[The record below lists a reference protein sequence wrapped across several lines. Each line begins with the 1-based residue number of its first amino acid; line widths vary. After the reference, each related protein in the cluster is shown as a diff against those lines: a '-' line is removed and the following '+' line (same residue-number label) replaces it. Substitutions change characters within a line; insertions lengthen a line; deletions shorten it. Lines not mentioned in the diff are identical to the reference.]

1 MEKLPLCI
9 GILLICFLSCNDNK
23 HIDPSSVNRIWC
35 DSDSLLKEISGNQ
48 VYYLDQPTAQEG
60 LKNHLDTTFV
70 FDNLSVLNAELM
82 EFNQIYT
89 YKFYVVDTIKRV
101 LNRFVIVVLEQYEA
115 KLGPYIKSEALK
127 LVHVR
132 NGKVLSAFTLAA
144 NRTGS
149 LTQTTISSVLMPD
162 NRIISRSVKRIC
174 SDFITSYTGE
184 LNCWYTQSTYFYE
197 YDYLSDKYSMYQK
210 SINIT
215 EEKGKSI

>member
-1 MEKLPLCI
+1 
-9 GILLICFLSCNDNK
+9 LSCKDNK
-23 HIDPSSVNRIWC
+23 QIDPSSVKRMWYG
-35 DSDSLLKEISGNQ
+35 SDSLLNELSGNK
-48 VYYLDQPTAQEG
+48 VYYLDQPTIQKG

-70 FDNLSVLNAELM
+70 FDNLSVLNAELI
-82 EFNQIYT
+82 EFKQIFT

-115 KLGPYIKSEALK
+115 KLGPPIKSDALK
-127 LVHVR
+127 LIHVR

-149 LTQTTISSVLMPD
+149 LIQTTTSSILMPD
-162 NRIISRSVKRIC
+162 NRIISRRIDRIC
-174 SDFITSYTGE
+174 SDFITSDKGE

-210 SINIT
+210 SINVT
-215 EEKGKSI
+215 E